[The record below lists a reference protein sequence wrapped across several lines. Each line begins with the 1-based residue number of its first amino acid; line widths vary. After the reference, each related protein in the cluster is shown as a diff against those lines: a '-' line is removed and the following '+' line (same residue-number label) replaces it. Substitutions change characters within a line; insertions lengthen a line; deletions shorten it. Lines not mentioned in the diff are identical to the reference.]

1 MLLAYLPN
9 DAADLLGGEQ
19 KQQLGSAE
27 RKQAPPAPT
36 ASQVQNAAFRGKT
49 NSWTP
54 FSAALTSRSRSF
66 FPNPPLL
73 FLLMRCAFKA
83 LPRSSRA
90 ARAPAGC
97 QGAHSSHRWLM
108 AATRQWGGD
117 EGALPSLGWIWGG
130 ETTRTFPCM
139 SSRMVSVTFNP
150 PSMTPVSI
158 LGCVGSGQ
166 ALSAVRSLVA
176 G

>member
-1 MLLAYLPN
+1 MQ
-9 DAADLLGGEQ
+9 LLGA
-19 KQQLGSAE
+19 KQTPGSPLNHAE
-27 RKQAPPAPT
+27 AAPT
-36 ASQVQNAAFRGKT
+36 V
-49 NSWTP
+49 
-54 FSAALTSRSRSF
+54 ALIL
-66 FPNPPLL
+66 PQPPPRLL
-73 FLLMRCAFKA
+73 FLLMCCAFKA

-97 QGAHSSHRWLM
+97 QGAHSSHHWLM
-108 AATRQWGGD
+108 AATRRWGD
-117 EGALPSLGWIWGG
+117 EGAALPLSAARLDLGGRGG
-130 ETTRTFPCM
+130 GNTRTFPCM